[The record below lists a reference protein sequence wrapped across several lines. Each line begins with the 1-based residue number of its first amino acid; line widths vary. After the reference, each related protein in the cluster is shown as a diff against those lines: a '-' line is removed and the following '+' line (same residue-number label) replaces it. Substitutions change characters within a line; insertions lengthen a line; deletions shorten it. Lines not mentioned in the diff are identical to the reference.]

1 MPNNPAQIYRN
12 GVLEPATTRPGEVTW
27 DQSISWRAAAGS
39 TLGTKPTKTIPS
51 PARSAMSRYST
62 RD

>member
-12 GVLEPATTRPGEVTW
+12 GVLEPATTPPSEVTW
-27 DQSISWRAAAGS
+27 DETISCPSAAGS
-39 TLGTKPTKTIPS
+39 TLGGKSTKTIPS
-51 PARSAMSRYST
+51 PARSTMSRCST